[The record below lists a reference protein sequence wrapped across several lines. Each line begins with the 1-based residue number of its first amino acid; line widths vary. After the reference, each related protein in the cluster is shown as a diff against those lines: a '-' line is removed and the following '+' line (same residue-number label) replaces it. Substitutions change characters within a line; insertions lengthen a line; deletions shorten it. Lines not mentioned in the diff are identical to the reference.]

1 MEVFRNEKKIKV
13 NREIGRW
20 STLGGMVVLIAGLIV
35 SIRYPQMVW
44 ISMTSLVV
52 GFFASVIGVY
62 YANHWTR
69 SPRADEVLDD
79 ALKGIS
85 NTYHIYHYLL
95 PIRHVLI
102 GPAGVFLFRTYGH
115 EGPVTYD
122 GRRWKQKK
130 SLMRTLGFTGQEALS
145 DPVRD
150 VQLDVQRFR
159 GWLARRMPEEQLPE
173 IQPYIVFV
181 RDGVE
186 LKLAETAVP
195 VLEYKRLKRTIRQLD
210 KECTKPL
217 DNDALYALEQA
228 MLGDRV
234 DTL

>member
-1 MEVFRNEKKIKV
+1 MEVFRDENKIKI

-20 STLGGMVVLIAGLIV
+20 STVGGLIVLIAGLVV
-35 SIRYPQMVW
+35 SIRNPQMVW

-69 SPRADEVLDD
+69 SPRADEVLDN

-95 PIRHVLI
+95 PIQHVLI
-102 GPAGVFLFRTYGH
+102 GPAGVILLKTYAH

-122 GRRWKQKK
+122 GKKWKQKK
-130 SLMRTLGFTGQEALS
+130 SLMRMLGFTGQEALS

-150 VQLDVQRFR
+150 VELDVQRFR
-159 GWLARRMPEEQLPE
+159 RWLARRMPEEQLPE

-186 LKLAETAVP
+186 LDVAETAVP
-195 VLEYKRLKRTIRQLD
+195 VLHYKRLKRAIRQLD
-210 KECTKPL
+210 KERTEPL
-217 DNDALYALEQA
+217 DIDALYALEQA